1 MCSVLKWKVL
11 IVLVGVP
18 TTEKMTRI
26 QCTALDLGTGL
37 LLGTV
42 MSQLLQEGQGQV
54 LQEVRKETSPPSAR
68 VAAMRSMQQQNH
80 KTKLN

>member
-1 MCSVLKWKVL
+1 MLIFFSVLKQKVL

-37 LLGTV
+37 LPWTV

-54 LQEVRKETSPPSAR
+54 LQEVKRKKRMFDNECF
-68 VAAMRSMQQQNH
+68 
-80 KTKLN
+80 

>member
-1 MCSVLKWKVL
+1 MLIFFSVLKQKVL

-37 LLGTV
+37 LPWTV

-54 LQEVRKETSPPSAR
+54 LQEVK
-68 VAAMRSMQQQNH
+68 
-80 KTKLN
+80 KKKKKCLILNVFE